1 MTIGNLQVTA
11 VTIRGLT
18 ENGVHKP
25 QWNQSLS
32 LPIPE
37 SKTTLYLEV
46 VNENP
51 SDAGVIGRGSYDFS
65 PVVYQNERLDDI
77 WVPIYS
83 TNNGTSTVGHVLIR
97 LDKQHTQQQQQQQQ
111 QGGGPPAY
119 SGSFGSNDYPQEKQ
133 QPPTYD
139 RQSSFAS
146 LGPDQPLPE
155 NYGTGNPP
163 PFTPPATSSN
173 DPPAYPTSS
182 YAPPQAGGYAMPGVP
197 QPEQTSQQGQKE
209 KEKSTDWMKIGLGAA
224 AALGVGAFA
233 AHEYKEHQEEKHHQ
247 HKN

>member
-11 VTIRGLT
+11 VTIRGLA
-18 ENGVHKP
+18 ENGIHNVNAFLGCYIDVSDKHRTQTQQGPEP

-32 LPIPE
+32 LSIPE

-65 PVVYQNERLDDI
+65 PVVYQNVRLDDI

-97 LDKQHTQQQQQQQQ
+97 LDKQHTQQQQQHQQ
-111 QGGGPPAY
+111 QGSGGPPAY

-173 DPPAYPTSS
+173 NPPAYPTSS
-182 YAPPQAGGYAMPGVP
+182 YSPPQAGGYAMPGAS

-209 KEKSTDWMKIGLGAA
+209 KEKSTDWM
-224 AALGVGAFA
+224 VSDNF
-233 AHEYKEHQEEKHHQ
+233 
-247 HKN
+247 